1 MSFWKQNVD
10 QIITSNGFP
19 LLSHAGSV
27 SHEQMKRH
35 TSALYLEYEQQR
47 KIEEAKEADLQDDA
61 ELKTLET
68 KIKKRKQ

>member
-1 MSFWKQNVD
+1 MSFWKHNVD

-27 SHEQMKRH
+27 SHEQMEQQ
-35 TSALYLEYEQQR
+35 TTALYLDFDRQR
-47 KIEEAKEADLQDDA
+47 KIEEAKEADRQDDA
-61 ELKTLET
+61 ELKALEA

>member
-1 MSFWKQNVD
+1 VD
-10 QIITSNGFP
+10 QIITSNEFP

-27 SHEQMKRH
+27 SHEHMKQH
-35 TSALYLEYEQQR
+35 TSALYLEFDQER

-61 ELKTLET
+61 ELKALET

>member
-19 LLSHAGSV
+19 LLSHAGSI
-27 SHEQMKRH
+27 SHSQMKEH
-35 TSALYLEYEQQR
+35 TSALYLEYDRHR
-47 KIEEAKEADLQDDA
+47 KIEEAKEADQQDEA
-61 ELKTLET
+61 ELKALEA